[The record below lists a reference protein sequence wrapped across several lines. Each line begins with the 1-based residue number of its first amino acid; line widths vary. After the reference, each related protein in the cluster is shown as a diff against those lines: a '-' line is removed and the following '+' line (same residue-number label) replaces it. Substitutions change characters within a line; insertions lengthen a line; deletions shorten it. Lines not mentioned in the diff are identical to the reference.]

1 MVNEAI
7 EDKKEVI
14 CSVYCRV
21 STSEQ
26 AVEGYSIGE
35 QERLLLEYCEKQGYK
50 VYKTYCDAGISG
62 KDIKHR
68 PAMLQL
74 LEDAKEKRY
83 NMLISWKIN
92 RISRKLGDAIK
103 IIEILEKN
111 GITYRSYSEPFETT
125 TPAGR
130 MQFQMMALVG
140 EFERNAIAE
149 NVKMGMCAKARNG
162 EWCGG
167 IAPLGYDW
175 EVMEGYENA
184 VRKKSKLVINEKEAE
199 VVRIIYNEYA
209 SGKGYKAI
217 VNKINKQGYKSKFG
231 NAFGVAQLR
240 SILTNPVYIGK
251 VRYNVRRDWS
261 DKRRG
266 NINPTP
272 IICDGIH
279 EPIIDLDLYE
289 RVQFMIEQKNGKP
302 NRVYDGEYPLT
313 GILKCPECGAGM
325 VISGTTNRLKDGTKK
340 RIFYYACGAW
350 KNKGTAVCRS
360 NSIKVEK
367 ANAVVYRELE
377 KVFSNENIIRR
388 VVDKANEQNNKKI
401 KVAEKGIE
409 KYTSDLLVLESRREK
424 VFEAY
429 EDNIITS
436 EEFLSRKKALDT
448 ELETI
453 RKDKEEALL
462 LLAEEHRKEIPY
474 DFVREVMQNFGEVLH
489 SDKISKE
496 LKKQLLHMIISE
508 ITIDKRRE
516 IDTIKVHLTSQLVKF
531 VQEQNGG
538 TLSGVPLFLCYDYLG
553 FEGVELEFAI

>member
-1 MVNEAI
+1 MANEVI
-7 EDKKEVI
+7 ENKNEVI
-14 CSVYCRV
+14 CSIYCRV

-26 AVEGYSIGE
+26 AEEGYSIGE

-140 EFERNAIAE
+140 EFERNTIAE

-199 VVRIIYNEYA
+199 VVRTIYNEYA

-409 KYTSDLLVLESRREK
+409 KYTSDLSVLESRREK

-448 ELETI
+448 EFETI

-462 LLAEEHRKEIPY
+462 LLAEERRKEIPY
-474 DFVREVMQNFGEVLH
+474 DFVREVMQNFGVVLH

-553 FEGVELEFAI
+553 YEGVELEFAI

>member
-1 MVNEAI
+1 MFRTEN
-7 EDKKEVI
+7 
-14 CSVYCRV
+14 
-21 STSEQ
+21 
-26 AVEGYSIGE
+26 GE
-35 QERLLLEYCEKQGYK
+35 RYCEKQGYK

-111 GITYRSYSEPFETT
+111 GITYRSYPEPFETT

-140 EFERNAIAE
+140 EFERNTIAE

-162 EWCGG
+162 EWYGG

-199 VVRIIYNEYA
+199 VVRTIYNEYA

-409 KYTSDLLVLESRREK
+409 KYTSDLSVLESRREK

-538 TLSGVPLFLCYDYLG
+538 TLISGVPLFLCYDYLG
-553 FEGVELEFAI
+553 VEGVELEFAI